1 MNAVYVPLSYVD
13 VAIAASLVALNAA
26 ISIALGL
33 GLARRLLLAAARMTV
48 QLLLVGL
55 VLKTL
60 FSIENPWLTLAAAL
74 FMGLVAGREI
84 LARQE
89 TPLAG
94 PWGYGVGAVSI
105 MAAGGLVTVFGL
117 TVQIAH
123 DPWYAPRFALPLFGM
138 ILGNGMTGIALGLD
152 GLTSLARRERPAIE
166 AALTLGATRWQAL
179 RPYLRRA
186 LATGLMPVI
195 NAMAATGI
203 VSLPGM
209 MTGQILSG
217 VAPTEAVK
225 YQLLIMFLIA
235 GSTGLGVLAAVFG
248 TALRLTDQRHRLRL
262 DRLVRHGS
270 TDGST
275 AKE

>member
-1 MNAVYVPLSYVD
+1 MSAAYVSLSYVD
-13 VAIAASLVALNAA
+13 VALASLLVVLNAA

-60 FSIENPWLTLAAAL
+60 FSLASPSATAAAAL

-89 TPLAG
+89 NPLSG
-94 PWGYGVGAVSI
+94 VWGYGIGTTSI
-105 MAAGGLVTVFGL
+105 MLAGGLVTIFGL
-117 TVQIAH
+117 VAEIGH
-123 DPWYAPRFALPLFGM
+123 DPWYAPRFAIPLFGM

-152 GLTSLARRERPAIE
+152 TLTGLSRRERPAIE

-179 RPYLRRA
+179 RPVVRRA
-186 LATGLMPVI
+186 LSTGLMPIV
-195 NAMAATGI
+195 NSMAATGI

-217 VAPTEAVK
+217 VAPTEAAK
-225 YQLLIMFLIA
+225 YQLMIMFLIA
-235 GSTGLGVLAAVFG
+235 GSTGLGVLGAVFG
-248 TALRLTDQRHRLRL
+248 TTLRLTDARHRLRL
-262 DRLVRHGS
+262 DRLAPH
-270 TDGST
+270 GST
-275 AKE
+275 AKASIGK